1 MASEASPWA
10 RGLRNRGRA
19 ELKIGEAK
27 AQIKFSLGIQPVEL
41 FFLLTQRLCVGLK

>member
-10 RGLRNRGRA
+10 RGLRNEKRA

-27 AQIKFSLGIQPVEL
+27 AQAKFNLGFQPEGL
-41 FFLLTQRLCVGLK
+41 FVFP